1 MQVTSNEDIVNNQLS
16 ISNLMIMNTLIDRR
30 QQNNTSF
37 VRRRYN
43 RVAALYDLMEWPL
56 EKLRFDGWRLR
67 LSSRIAGSRVL
78 EAGVGTGKNMSY
90 YPSDTLISAIDF
102 SDEMLTRARHKAIA
116 TNLSVDLLQ
125 MDVQRLAFPDDLF
138 DTVFAT
144 FVFCSV
150 PDPLQGLIEL
160 HRVCKPG
167 GRLLLLEHMRP
178 GSNILGWLFDAV
190 NPLTVH
196 LTGANVNR
204 RTLETLTEAGWHLR
218 SVENLSLDVVRLIE
232 AEP

>member
-1 MQVTSNEDIVNNQLS
+1 M
-16 ISNLMIMNTLIDRR
+16 R
-30 QQNNTSF
+30 
-37 VRRRYN
+37 
-43 RVAALYDLMEWPL
+43 
-56 EKLRFDGWRLR
+56 
-67 LSSRIAGSRVL
+67 
-78 EAGVGTGKNMSY
+78 
-90 YPSDTLISAIDF
+90 
-102 SDEMLTRARHKAIA
+102 
-116 TNLSVDLLQ
+116 
-125 MDVQRLAFPDDLF
+125 
-138 DTVFAT
+138 
-144 FVFCSV
+144 
-150 PDPLQGLIEL
+150 
-160 HRVCKPG
+160 RVCRPG